1 MWDWRS
7 TLEHGRRHRGTRTPG
22 ALPLPPPRR
31 PGGRRDTEARGAGAA
46 LKGSASSSS
55 LSKQDEEEMEE
66 AANQKLALQK
76 AKEVAEVSPVSAAN
90 VSVAA

>member
-1 MWDWRS
+1 MGLALNAGARAAPP
-7 TLEHGRRHRGTRTPG
+7 RGPDSW
-22 ALPLPPPRR
+22 PPPPPR

-55 LSKQDEEEMEE
+55 RSKQDEEEMEE

>member
-7 TLEHGRRHRGTRTPG
+7 TLEHGRRHRGARTPG
-22 ALPLPPPRR
+22 PPSPPPR

>member
-7 TLEHGRRHRGTRTPG
+7 TLEHGRRHRGARTPG
-22 ALPLPPPRR
+22 PPPPR